1 MHGVKSMGFTPLD
14 VLLAS
19 TSSLLDRRL
28 YPKVFDEMTD
38 KDNLIIENAAEKIL
52 DVMDK
57 YNLLSDDND
66 D

>member
-1 MHGVKSMGFTPLD
+1 MYCVKNMGFTPLD

-38 KDNLIIENAAEKIL
+38 KDNLIIEKAAEKIL
-52 DVMDK
+52 DVMAK
-57 YNLLSDDND
+57 YNLLSDDD
-66 D
+66 DD